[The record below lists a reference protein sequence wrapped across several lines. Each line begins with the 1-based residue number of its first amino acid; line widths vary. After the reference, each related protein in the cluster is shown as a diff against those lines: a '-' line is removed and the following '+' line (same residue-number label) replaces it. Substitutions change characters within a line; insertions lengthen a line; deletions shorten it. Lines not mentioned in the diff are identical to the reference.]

1 MPLEAL
7 YYCDESGCY
16 QGISSKTAFASQ
28 FCFVPYDEA
37 HGSPCP
43 QWFPVFSAGESMIMI
58 LLLASKGWFSRHVP
72 RCFKMF
78 QIFGGITC
86 PYWEYIGSI

>member
-1 MPLEAL
+1 MPEAL

-16 QGISSKTAFASQ
+16 QGISLKTAFASQ

-58 LLLASKGWFSRHVP
+58 LLLASN
-72 RCFKMF
+72 
-78 QIFGGITC
+78 GGITC
-86 PYWEYIGSI
+86 SYWEYIN